1 MRERTPLA
9 SVTSH
14 TASGLAAIPPSL
26 AAGGMGSVA
35 VTWLV
40 FGSIRESVLS
50 PQLGTQILPNP
61 AASPEQGR
69 LPTKTAATTVLV
81 FGSRRC
87 TVPLGPLVTHTA
99 SSVTTCQSGV
109 P

>member
-1 MRERTPLA
+1 MPAELAGTAISAATLLPAGSIRESTPFA

-26 AAGGMGSVA
+26 CDGGIGSVA

-40 FGSIRESVLS
+40 LTSIRESVLS
-50 PQLGTQILPNP
+50 PQFGTHTLPKP

-69 LPTKTAATTVLV
+69 LPTAIAATTVFV
-81 FGSRRC
+81 FGS
-87 TVPLGPLVTHTA
+87 
-99 SSVTTCQSGV
+99 S
-109 P
+109 